1 MLTVVEG
8 GAGGKFTKTEM
19 LTLGGLNFIKNRG
32 FVSFVEYKK
41 SVYFCCL
48 KGTID
53 FLCKLKSK
61 PKKIWD

>member
-19 LTLGGLNFIKNRG
+19 LTLGLNFIKNRG
-32 FVSFVEYKK
+32 FVSFVEYEK
-41 SVYFCCL
+41 SVYFSCL

-53 FLCKLKSK
+53 FVCKLKSK
-61 PKKIWD
+61 PKNNRD